1 MKSYFELRE
10 SLQEKKLDE
19 TASSNRAMHSHENE
33 AQKKAH
39 AAHMKKKHGV
49 TTKYHGDDEV
59 SYHGPKKNVKKA
71 LGNHYGGD
79 HDHAKEEHPH
89 IYKEGTLDELS
100 PDKMKQYRKKAAADV
115 VKRDAKSDI
124 HKARYPHSTATPGAK
139 IAARQN
145 FDAKTSIRKGYR
157 KLAKGKMMDK
167 EEGYV
172 SAAQRKAVW
181 ANKADGGRGHPDKKK

>member
-1 MKSYFELRE
+1 MKTYFELRE
-10 SLQEKKLDE
+10 GLQEKKIDE
-19 TASSNRAMHSHENE
+19 TVSSNRAMHSHENE

-89 IYKEGTLDELS
+89 IYKEGKLDELS
-100 PDKMKQYRKKAAADV
+100 TDTMKRYRKKAKADI
-115 VKRDAKSDI
+115 VKRDAKKDM
-124 HKARYPHSTATPGAK
+124 HVARMKAKYPNLDTDTRAH
-139 IAARQN
+139 
-145 FDAKTSIRKGYR
+145 DMKTDVRKGMR
-157 KLAKGKMMDK
+157 KLAKGKMMAKD
-167 EEGYV
+167 EGYA
-172 SAAQRKAVW
+172 SAAQRKAAH
-181 ANKADGGRGHPDKKK
+181 ANMADGGRGHPDKKRRG